1 MTTARRALRDFC
13 SPVPRF
19 PGTVLPAAV
28 LPAAVLPA
36 AVLPAALILAG
47 LLSACTESRTLGDGG
62 PSDLDGGM
70 CTVED
75 CVLTS
80 RTCCGVC
87 GAPTADDVIALR
99 RDEVDAYRRGVCG
112 PDPVGCPACATQP
125 NPSLVAVCADPGCAV
140 RDLGRA
146 GDPATACTT
155 DAGCVIRSAACCEC
169 GGGAPYLAL
178 AVDHA
183 ADYAALVCPPGT
195 ACPECAPLPPADLE
209 AYCDASSGPGVCR
222 IRAR

>member
-1 MTTARRALRDFC
+1 MTSARRALRDFC
-13 SPVPRF
+13 SLVPPF
-19 PGTVLPAAV
+19 PGALR
-28 LPAAVLPA
+28 PAAVLPA

-47 LLSACTESRTLGDGG
+47 LLSACTESHSPGDAG
-62 PSDLDGGM
+62 PSDVDGGM

-80 RTCCGVC
+80 RACCGVC

-99 RDEVDAYRRGVCG
+99 PGEVDAHRLDVCG
-112 PDPVGCPACATQP
+112 PDSVACPACATQP
-125 NPSLVAVCADPGCAV
+125 NPFLVPVCADLGCAV

-178 AVDHA
+178 AVDRA

-209 AYCDASSGPGVCR
+209 AYCDASSGPGVGR
-222 IRAR
+222 VRAR